1 VTRHLVP
8 MGAVVALAVTTA
20 VVQGWVVG
28 LVVGLVGSLFV
39 AWLQQR
45 RMQREVAQLTRSVAG
60 WDDPGRPRSVVTH
73 GLEELRGLGE
83 VLDRAGE
90 SLDRSVARMQAD
102 LPWRR
107 ELVHA
112 LPSAAVLFGG
122 DGYLVAANDAARGL
136 LGVPAD
142 GERTTMLAALGNAQL
157 AGAVRRTS
165 AATGMATVDAE
176 ITGRLVR
183 ANIVAVGD
191 QRLVLVSDRTRERRV
206 EDVRRNF
213 VVNASHELKTPAT
226 AIQALAEALV
236 VTART
241 DPARIPALVERL
253 EHESQRL
260 IRLVHDLLDLR
271 RLEEAMEVGR
281 EVVDLVDVVAQVV
294 DDVAGWARDRDV
306 VVTVELPGTA
316 CVLVDAEDL
325 HLVVRNLVAN
335 ALQYNRPGGT
345 VALTVTTDQHGQVVL
360 EVADTG
366 IGVPKA
372 DLDRIFERF
381 YRVDVGRSRA
391 TGGTG
396 LGLSMVRH
404 AVNRNGGSIEVES
417 LLGTGSVFRVRLPSG
432 MAVPPASRP
441 DVAHDVASAT

>member
-1 VTRHLVP
+1 MTRRFAPVA
-8 MGAVVALAVTTA
+8 AVVVVAVTTA
-20 VVQGWVVG
+20 VLRGWAWGMLLG
-28 LVVGLVGSLFV
+28 LAGALLL

-45 RMQREVAQLTRSVAG
+45 RTAREVEQLTRSVAG
-60 WDDPGRPRSVVTH
+60 WSDTDRPRSVVTH

-90 SLDRSVARMQAD
+90 AIDRSVARMQAD

-122 DGYLVAANDAARGL
+122 DGYLVAANDTARGL

-157 AGAVRRTS
+157 ARAVRRTS
-165 AATGMATVDAE
+165 PTTGVATVDAE
-176 ITGRLVR
+176 ITGRLIR
-183 ANIVAVGD
+183 ANIVAIGD
-191 QRLVLVSDRTRERRV
+191 QRLVLISDRTRERRV

-241 DPARIPALVERL
+241 DPERMPALVGRL

-281 EVVDLVDVVAQVV
+281 EVVDLVDVVEQVV
-294 DDVAGWARDRDV
+294 ADAAASARDRDV
-306 VVTVELPGTA
+306 GVTTDMPESA
-316 CVLVDAEDL
+316 WVLADAEDL
-325 HLVVRNLVAN
+325 HLVVRNLVSN
-335 ALQYNRPGGT
+335 ALQYNRPGGA
-345 VALTVTTDQHGQVVL
+345 VAVSVSTDQQVVL

-366 IGVPKA
+366 IGIPKA

-404 AVNRNGGSIEVES
+404 AVNRNGGSIEVDS

-441 DVAHDVASAT
+441 DVARGIASST